1 MRIAAPISLT
11 KEEQE
16 KLNKIVR
23 SHNASHKL
31 VKRAKII
38 LEAAKGLT
46 NETIGEKLSLSQK
59 MITLWR
65 NNFFINRLDGLNDKP
80 KSGRPRTVRSP
91 EKVAEVIHRTLIKP
105 EGMTHWSTR
114 NMGKETG
121 ISHSSVHRIWENVDL
136 KPHRIK
142 TFKYSKDP
150 LLEQKIV
157 DVVGLYLN
165 PPENALVISVD
176 EKSQIQALERTRP
189 PLAMKPGS
197 IERQTH
203 DYKRHGT
210 ITLFGALKIATG
222 EAIGEC
228 YPKHRNIEF
237 RKFLN
242 KLNKE
247 IPTGEIHLIM
257 DNYGTHKHENVE
269 KWFSLHPRFH
279 RHFTPTSAS
288 WMNMI
293 EIWFGILTRKALKRS
308 SFDSVAS
315 LVGGIK
321 AYLDV
326 WNRHPKPFVWTKT
339 SDEILAKAKP
349 KIINRTSD
357 T

>member
-1 MRIAAPISLT
+1 MRLAKPISLT
-11 KEEQE
+11 KEEHE
-16 KLNKIVR
+16 KLNQMVR
-23 SHNASHKL
+23 SHNTPQKL

-38 LEAAKGLT
+38 LEAANGLT
-46 NETIGEKLSLSQK
+46 NEEIGEKISMSQK

-65 NNFFINRLDGLNDKP
+65 NRFAAHGLDGLNDTPKP
-80 KSGRPRTVRSP
+80 GRPRTVRTS
-91 EKVAEVIHRTLIKP
+91 EKITEVIQKTLIKP

-114 NMGKETG
+114 EMGKEAE
-121 ISHSSVHRIWENVDL
+121 ISHSTVYRIWRNVDL

-150 LLEQKIV
+150 LLEEKVI
-157 DVVGLYLN
+157 DIVGLYLN
-165 PPENALVISVD
+165 PPDNTLVISVD
-176 EKSQIQALERTRP
+176 EKSQIQALERTQP
-189 PLAMKPGS
+189 SLAIKAGS

-203 DYKRHGT
+203 DYRRHGT
-210 ITLFGALKIATG
+210 VTLFGALKIATG

-242 KLNKE
+242 KLNRE
-247 IPTGEIHLIM
+247 IPSGEIHLIM
-257 DNYGTHKHENVE
+257 DNYGTHKHEKVE
-269 KWFSLHPRFH
+269 KWFSRHLRFH

-293 EIWFGILTRKALKRS
+293 ETWFGILTRKALKRG

-321 AYLDV
+321 AYLDL
-326 WNRHPKPFVWTKT
+326 WNKHPKPFVWTKT
-339 SDEILAKAKP
+339 PEEILVKARP
-349 KIINRTSD
+349 RIINHTLD